1 LSIGIDDLC
10 DDISKEDGEKKAKE
24 MLIQEL
30 EAAVNDIVSPKSI
43 QKWNSNKSSI
53 IARDPLPGEI
63 GNGLTFTRQEVS

>member
-1 LSIGIDDLC
+1 
-10 DDISKEDGEKKAKE
+10 